1 MKKLTKLVLL
11 PSAALMTA
19 CASTPTHYTQDT
31 MSSEATKLIEQV
43 QAPDGFGNSDLTL
56 EDARSMAVTR
66 NKTYRQ
72 KIDNLLLGLRSKN
85 GKAKTFMPQL
95 YANSFGQWRN
105 NTNAS
110 VGVRVDEIGATMPE
124 DFYTAQDQSYAASK
138 LSLSWNL
145 LDIGLM
151 GHQKALADIDGFEAL
166 ETTRLGCHQLMV
178 DLERAYWRKAAFKQ
192 ATSKREW
199 IGSRVDYALSLSTKH
214 IEENPDDRMTELMF
228 QRELIDIKRWYE
240 SMYRTLASANS
251 DLAKL
256 INVPQGS
263 EFSVSRDAINPHGEL
278 THLLTQSVDDLFKK
292 ALENR
297 PELRKAF
304 YNVDR
309 SELKSKQAILKHL
322 PGLNLFIS
330 ANNDTNSFVL
340 NQNFLSAGANL
351 SWDVLNLT
359 KVSDTKAKGKLST
372 ALKEQ
377 EVSVVASAIMAQIML
392 AKTEVENMD
401 EEITLAW
408 KAKNIQGQITSNFQK
423 DMTESMGRETHL
435 VKEELLRELSVLRED
450 ISRAEYKAGQA
461 RLAQSLGEMKSCQK
475 G

>member
-1 MKKLTKLVLL
+1 MKKLTKLFLL
-11 PSAALMTA
+11 TSAALMTA
-19 CASTPTHYTQDT
+19 CASTPTKHTKDNL
-31 MSSEATKLIEQV
+31 SSLATNLIEEMQV
-43 QAPDGFGNSDLTL
+43 PEGFENSDLTL
-56 EDARSMAVTR
+56 EDARSMAVIR
-66 NKTYRQ
+66 NKNYRQ
-72 KIDNLLLGLRSKN
+72 KIDKLLFNLRSKKGN
-85 GKAKTFMPQL
+85 AKSIMPQL

-110 VGVRVDEIGATMPE
+110 VGVKVDEIGSSMPD

-178 DLERAYWRKAAFKQ
+178 DLERAYWRKAAFEQ

-199 IGSRVDYALSLSTKH
+199 IGSRVDYALSLSNKH

-251 DLAKL
+251 DLARL
-256 INVPQGS
+256 INIPHGI
-263 EFSVSRDAINPHGEL
+263 EFSVSQDASEAHTEL
-278 THLLTQSVDDLFKK
+278 TQQLLRPVEELFQT
-292 ALENR
+292 AFENR

-309 SELKSKQAILKHL
+309 SELESEQAILRHL

-330 ANNDTNSFVL
+330 ANNDTNSFAL

-359 KVSDTKAKGKLST
+359 KMSDTKAKSKLST

-377 EVSVVASAIMAQIML
+377 EISVVASAIMAQIML
-392 AKTEVENMD
+392 AKTEVQNLD

-408 KAKNIQGQITSNFQK
+408 KAKNIQGQITSSLQK
-423 DMTESMGRETHL
+423 TVAESSGRETHF

-450 ISRAEYKAGQA
+450 ISRAEYKAAQA
-461 RLAQSLGEMKSCQK
+461 RLEQSLGEMKRCEA